1 MKNEWTNEWTNES
14 FSSIECTVFTVLF
27 MFNDTINNVQCS
39 ISTTSVRCTCNNNF
53 KESLPKRT
61 TVHNRL
67 IILHT
72 FVGSFVQSILYYLQ
86 FRMNSFVDTSSIV
99 PTIPLSDDIR
109 IFLWFIKK
117 QADIRTLPQPVKC
130 IWPFVVSKRWV
141 IWINLWVKA
150 TRDWSSMS
158 DLRIFEQCTFNM
170 DYVDKFVS
178 FVVDLE
184 RLGRVSYRFVHG
196 T

>member
-1 MKNEWTNEWTNES
+1 
-14 FSSIECTVFTVLF
+14 
-27 MFNDTINNVQCS
+27 MFNVQFLPPLYAVRVT
-39 ISTTSVRCTCNNNF
+39 TTSKKVF
-53 KESLPKRT
+53 QKEQRSIIDWLF
-61 TVHNRL
+61 

-158 DLRIFEQCTFNM
+158 DLRIFEQCTWITSTNLFCLSLIWNGW
-170 DYVDKFVS
+170 DVFRTGLYTAHRSAYETAPSVNSNILFSSTTRTQPKGV
-178 FVVDLE
+178 
-184 RLGRVSYRFVHG
+184 